1 MSIASQPNDSMVLSY
16 LALRKAVGLVGFLL
30 PFVLALGHFFEVGFK
45 FEASI
50 SAYYWTNM
58 HDVFVGS
65 LCAIAVFLA
74 SYHGPEKADDIAGDL
89 ACVSALGVALVPT
102 TPVNPSGY
110 EFGPMHL
117 AFATVF
123 FLVLSYFC
131 LVLFRKTDPTK
142 PPTPEKLKRN
152 KVYAAC
158 GYTMLACIA
167 LVAVLKLTALGYA
180 LVAYSPVFWLESI
193 AILAFGVSWGT
204 KGEAILKDGT

>member
-1 MSIASQPNDSMVLSY
+1 MSMANQPNDSMVLSY
-16 LALRKAVGLVGFLL
+16 LALRKAVGAIGIAL
-30 PFVLALGHFFEVGFK
+30 PFVLVAGHFFEVGFRI
-45 FEASI
+45 EASI

-58 HDVFVGS
+58 RDVFVGS

-102 TPVNPSGY
+102 TPVNATGY
-110 EFGPMHL
+110 ELGPFHL
-117 AFATVF
+117 AFAAAF

-142 PPTPEKLKRN
+142 PPTPAKLKRN

-158 GYTMLACIA
+158 GYTMLGCIA
-167 LVAVLKLTALGYA
+167 LVAVLKATPRGAA
-180 LVAYSPVFWLESI
+180 IAAYSPVFWLESI
-193 AILAFGVSWGT
+193 AILAFGLSWAT
-204 KGEAILKDGT
+204 KGEAILKD

>member
-1 MSIASQPNDSMVLSY
+1 MSIATQPNDSMVLSY
-16 LALRKAVGLVGFLL
+16 LALRKAVGAIGILL
-30 PFVLALGHFFEVGFK
+30 PFVLVAGHCFEAGLK
-45 FEASI
+45 IEASI

-102 TPVNPSGY
+102 TPVSANGY
-110 EFGPMHL
+110 EYGPLHL
-117 AFATVF
+117 TFAAAF

-131 LVLFRKTDPTK
+131 LVLFRKTDPAK
-142 PPTPEKLKRN
+142 PPTPAKLKRN

-167 LVAVLKLTALGYA
+167 LVAVLKATPLGA
-180 LVAYSPVFWLESI
+180 AIAVYSPVFWLESI
-193 AILAFGVSWGT
+193 AILAFGLSWAT
-204 KGEAILKDGT
+204 KGEAILKD

>member
-1 MSIASQPNDSMVLSY
+1 MSIANQPNDSMVLSY
-16 LALRKAVGLVGFLL
+16 LALRKAVGAIGILL
-30 PFVLALGHFFEVGFK
+30 PFVLVVGHFFEVGLK
-45 FEASI
+45 IEASI

-58 HDVFVGS
+58 RDVFVGS

-102 TPVNPSGY
+102 TPVTANGY
-110 EFGPMHL
+110 EYGPLHL
-117 AFATVF
+117 AFAAAF

-142 PPTPEKLKRN
+142 PPTPQKLKRN

-158 GYTMLACIA
+158 GYTMLACIT
-167 LVAVLKLTALGYA
+167 LVAVLKLTALGRELAAYA
-180 LVAYSPVFWLESI
+180 PVFWLESV
-193 AILAFGVSWGT
+193 AILAFGLSWFT
-204 KGEAILKDGT
+204 KGEAILKD